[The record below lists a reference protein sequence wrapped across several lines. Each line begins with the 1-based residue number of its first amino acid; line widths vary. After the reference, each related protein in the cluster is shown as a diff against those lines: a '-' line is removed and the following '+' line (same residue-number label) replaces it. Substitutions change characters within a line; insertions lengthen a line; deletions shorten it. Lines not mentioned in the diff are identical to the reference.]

1 LESGYE
7 KDPRDHEGLLGAL
20 HEQEPQALLDRK
32 VILES
37 RGFQV
42 LQRTQ
47 ELQARQDLKEIQGQ
61 KAILDQLANKVIRDS
76 KGQSVLKV
84 VLGNKD
90 LRDCQAHRAVPD
102 TRGRQESKGQEEI
115 QASRV
120 ILVKREIQE
129 A

>member
-1 LESGYE
+1 MESVSE
-7 KDPRDHEGLLGAL
+7 KDRLVHAAFLGAL
-20 HEQEPQALLDRK
+20 HERAPQALQDRK

-61 KAILDQLANKVIRDS
+61 KAIQDQLDPRVMRDS

-84 VLGNKD
+84 GLDSKD
-90 LRDCQAHRAVPD
+90 QLVRK
-102 TRGRQESKGQEEI
+102 ES
-115 QASRV
+115 
-120 ILVKREIQE
+120 REIPDGLALRVE
-129 A
+129 